1 MQKLKKCDDYEYD
14 NVQYTSTVLFI
25 IRYCRTI
32 LLWLILWMK
41 VMLFNTIAKGQYSLL
56 YAQAICNNTVYLCK

>member
-1 MQKLKKCDDYEYD
+1 MQKLEKCADYEYD
-14 NVQYTSTVLFI
+14 NVQYSTVLFI

-41 VMLFNTIAKGQYSLL
+41 VMLFSGAINSLP
-56 YAQAICNNTVYLCK
+56 YAQDICNNTVYLYK